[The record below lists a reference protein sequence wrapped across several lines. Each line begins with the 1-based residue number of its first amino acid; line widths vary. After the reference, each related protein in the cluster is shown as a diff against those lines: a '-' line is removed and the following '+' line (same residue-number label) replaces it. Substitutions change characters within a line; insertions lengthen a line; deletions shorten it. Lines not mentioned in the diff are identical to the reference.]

1 MIKQMDLPDRPAVKP
16 TPAAVKQT
24 QLPDRRLSSIWRG
37 RHQPVKQTG
46 WWAPAGFASR
56 EFCSPNTGER
66 KQGKVASQNF
76 AMLGSQNFALLGNS
90 PSSVP
95 KACWT
100 NPFQFTM
107 PMFQYMKLYVVIWVV
122 TEDCSRGAPGRPVS
136 MQVDIQFTFAPNLTS
151 S

>member
-24 QLPDRRLSSIWRG
+24 QLPDRRWSSIWRG

-56 EFCSPNTGER
+56 EFRSPKMGER
-66 KQGKVASQNF
+66 KQGKIAGQNF
-76 AMLGSQNFALLGNS
+76 AMLGNLPSQL
-90 PSSVP
+90 PR
-95 KACWT
+95 ACWT

-107 PMFQYMKLYVVIWVV
+107 PMFQYMLLYVVSWVV
-122 TEDCSRGAPGRPVS
+122 TED
-136 MQVDIQFTFAPNLTS
+136 
-151 S
+151 